1 MTWCSWRAHF
11 ERNAARPLPPLR
23 PALPEVPDAWTAALA
38 RSLARFQVG
47 ESGEGRIAHEIDRAT
62 LPGVDAD
69 YRAALKR
76 FVAEEGR
83 HARILAGLVQALG
96 GQLLARTWTERLFVH
111 GRRLLGVRAKLL
123 VLLAA
128 EVVGIAFYGALAR
141 GLPQGALR
149 RALEELC
156 ADEEAHL
163 RFHCDFFRLQA
174 RTRAARLLFLAA
186 WWPLVLAAGC
196 VVLLDHRPTLRVLG
210 LSPRRVAGAFVQRA
224 AEAAA
229 RAHAPRA
236 SSALPATPHA

>member
-1 MTWCSWRAHF
+1 MDWSTWRAHF
-11 ERNAARPLPPLR
+11 ERNAARPLPSLR
-23 PALPEVPDAWTAALA
+23 PSVHEVPAAWRGALA

-47 ESGEGRIAHEIDRAT
+47 EAGEGRIAHEIDLVQ

-83 HARILAGLVQALG
+83 HARILGGLVQALG
-96 GQLLARTWTERLFVH
+96 GRLLARTWTERLFVH

-128 EVVGIAFYGALAR
+128 EVVGLAFYGALAAR
-141 GLPQGALR
+141 LPKGAAR

-163 RFHCDFFRLQA
+163 RFHCDFFRVQT
-174 RTRAARLLFLAA
+174 RTRAAQLLFASA
-186 WWPLVLAAGC
+186 WWPLVLAAST
-196 VVLLDHRPTLRVLG
+196 VVLLDHRSALRVMDLA
-210 LSPRRVAGAFVQRA
+210 PRCLASALLQRAHEAARQVREAPAPRVA
-224 AEAAA
+224 
-229 RAHAPRA
+229 
-236 SSALPATPHA
+236 LP

>member
-1 MTWCSWRAHF
+1 MGWSSWREHF

-23 PALPEVPDAWTAALA
+23 PSVHEVPAAWRGALA

-47 ESGEGRIAHEIDRAT
+47 ESGEGRIAHEIDRAS

-83 HARILAGLVQALG
+83 HARILGGLVQALG
-96 GQLLARTWTERLFVH
+96 GRLLARTWTERLFVH

-128 EVVGIAFYGALAR
+128 EVVGIGFYGTLAAR
-141 GLPQGALR
+141 LPEGALR

-174 RTRAARLLFLAA
+174 STRAARLVFHSA
-186 WWPLVLAAGC
+186 WWPLVLTAC
-196 VVLLDHRPTLRVLG
+196 TVVLLDHRYALSALGLAQGSVARVL
-210 LSPRRVAGAFVQRA
+210 LQRA
-224 AEAAA
+224 AEAA
-229 RAHAPRA
+229 RAVLHVRAPMRA
-236 SSALPATPHA
+236 ALPLP

>member
-1 MTWCSWRAHF
+1 MSWSSWSVHF
-11 ERNAARPLPPLR
+11 ERHALRPLPPLR
-23 PALPEVPDAWTAALA
+23 PAVDEVPAAWRAPLA

-47 ESGEGRIAHEIDRAT
+47 ESGEGRIAHEIDRAC
-62 LPGVDAD
+62 LPGVDAA
-69 YRAALKR
+69 YRACLKR

-128 EVVGIAFYGALAR
+128 EVVGIAFYGALAAC
-141 GLPQGALR
+141 LPAGAVR

-163 RFHCDFFRLQA
+163 RFHCDFFRHQT
-174 RTRAARLLFLAA
+174 RTRPARWLFHAA
-186 WWPLVLAAGC
+186 WWPLVLAAGG
-196 VVLLDHRPTLRVLG
+196 VVLLDHRPTLRALG
-210 LSPRRVAGAFVQRA
+210 LAPRGVARTFLQRA
-224 AEAAA
+224 GEAAA
-229 RAHAPRA
+229 RVHRPAAAPALAA
-236 SSALPATPHA
+236 SRG